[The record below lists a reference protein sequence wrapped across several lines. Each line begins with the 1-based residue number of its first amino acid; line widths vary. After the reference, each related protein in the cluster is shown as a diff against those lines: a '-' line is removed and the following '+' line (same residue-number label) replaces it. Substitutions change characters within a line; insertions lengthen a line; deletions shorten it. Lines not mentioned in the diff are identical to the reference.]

1 MKTVCYD
8 IISLHKN
15 NLALKTCPA
24 CQADLHHREVD
35 HSKASDEFCRT
46 ASMPVISTDLITCT
60 HCNWWAVREQRE
72 DRDLYYPPV
81 DDVIILAAGKID
93 TDQPEHHPPV
103 EKILSDQAS
112 WANPDPIPSTQAV
125 QLFGT
130 VQMLLPAITR
140 SSSIDI
146 WNKLK
151 SAAPV
156 LLPVLFVIL
165 VAIFY

>member
-1 MKTVCYD
+1 
-8 IISLHKN
+8 
-15 NLALKTCPA
+15 
-24 CQADLHHREVD
+24 
-35 HSKASDEFCRT
+35 
-46 ASMPVISTDLITCT
+46 MPVISTDLITCSD
-60 HCNWWAVREQRE
+60 CNWWAVREQRE

-81 DDVIILAAGKID
+81 DDVILMAAGKVNAD
-93 TDQPEHHPPV
+93 KPEHHPAV
-103 EKILSDQAS
+103 EQLLSDQAC

-130 VQMLLPAITR
+130 AQMLLPAITR
-140 SSSIDI
+140 SSGIDL
-146 WNKLK
+146 WDKLK